1 MDVNG
6 DCGKNE
12 ERHTPTDITLSDLTA
27 AAKGHDREVEQAAD
41 NMISGALAQAPALT
55 PISGSVARR
64 ALLHP
69 ATVRVSIEERVVVS
83 RAGAL

>member
-27 AAKGHDREVEQAAD
+27 AAKGHDMEVEQAAD
-41 NMISGALAQAPALT
+41 RSGPSAQAPALT